1 MAVGRRWPETTSSR
15 FQQHRCLAT
24 ITSYWSA
31 SRPLDSTH
39 YFFCQEKPVP
49 ALSVSVV
56 TRSIY
61 LSRYI
66 LLPGNFSLAWKT
78 GFIFPLLVH
87 DTSSCRRVFFPL
99 SRYMNEIIPSCVDLI
114 STLSVFSCLSCLLAS
129 LCCTTAA
136 ALYFPPTHETAFHQ
150 RRDRMYAT
158 SSFFLAHN
166 TQT

>member
-87 DTSSCRRVFFPL
+87 DTSSCRRVFFSLVTIYERNNPKL
-99 SRYMNEIIPSCVDLI
+99 RGSHFHSFRIFQPVLFTCFSLLYNCCCCCSLFSTYSRNGVPSTAGPDVRHVIFL
-114 STLSVFSCLSCLLAS
+114 FSS
-129 LCCTTAA
+129 
-136 ALYFPPTHETAFHQ
+136 
-150 RRDRMYAT
+150 
-158 SSFFLAHN
+158 
-166 TQT
+166 